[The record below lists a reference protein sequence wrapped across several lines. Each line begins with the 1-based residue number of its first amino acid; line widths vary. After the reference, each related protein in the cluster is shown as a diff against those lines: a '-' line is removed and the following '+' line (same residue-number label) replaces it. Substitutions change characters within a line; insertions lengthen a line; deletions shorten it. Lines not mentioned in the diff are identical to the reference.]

1 MWILQETMR
10 IYPAAGGASMRRS
23 KTGKDVVLGDGKLV
37 VPAGVA
43 LHMPITAVH
52 HNEAIW
58 ENAKAF
64 IPERFLEVSLFSQA
78 YPKFS
83 GFLSEASAKRCTP
96 GKPLCCLRWS

>member
-1 MWILQETMR
+1 MPLTSDVSQGEALRKPCAYEQETMR

-23 KTGKDVVLGDGKLV
+23 KTGKDVVLGNGKLV

-64 IPERFLEVSLFSQA
+64 IPERFLEVGHFCQA
-78 YPKFS
+78 YPT
-83 GFLSEASAKRCTP
+83 GM
-96 GKPLCCLRWS
+96 

>member
-1 MWILQETMR
+1 MR

-23 KTGKDVVLGDGKLV
+23 KTGKDVVLGGGKLV

-64 IPERFLEVSLFSQA
+64 IPERFLEVRHASQA
-78 YPKFS
+78 SAEDWDLPQEP
-83 GFLSEASAKRCTP
+83 LSQNADKNGALLHTRD
-96 GKPLCCLRWS
+96 